1 MSDPNEPNGPLMDH
15 DYDGIQEYDN
25 PLPNWW
31 LWGFFGT
38 IIFGFIYLMHYTVG
52 SGPTLQE
59 ELQVSMSHIEG
70 LSAQGP
76 KSDESEEELSQMMGK
91 QGVVANGKAL
101 FATRCAVCHGE
112 NGQGLIGPNLTDNYW
127 IHGQGTRKT
136 IIAIIRQ
143 GVPEK
148 GMPSWEPMLKSDEIM
163 AVAAHVYS
171 LKGTRPPNP
180 KAPQGEEIK

>member
-91 QGVVANGKAL
+91 QGVVPFAMGKMGRDSL
-101 FATRCAVCHGE
+101 VPTSR
-112 NGQGLIGPNLTDNYW
+112 
-127 IHGQGTRKT
+127 T
-136 IIAIIRQ
+136 IT
-143 GVPEK
+143 GSMGKELEK
-148 GMPSWEPMLKSDEIM
+148 
-163 AVAAHVYS
+163 
-171 LKGTRPPNP
+171 
-180 KAPQGEEIK
+180 Q